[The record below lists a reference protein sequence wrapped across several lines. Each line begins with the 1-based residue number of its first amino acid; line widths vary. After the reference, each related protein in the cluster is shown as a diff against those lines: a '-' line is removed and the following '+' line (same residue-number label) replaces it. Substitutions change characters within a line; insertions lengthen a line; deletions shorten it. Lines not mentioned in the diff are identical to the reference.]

1 MYILGIGFNISALCM
16 RLYREDGP
24 INYSINDTGT
34 SGTVYTVIGCN
45 FFNIKLNSVKF
56 RHGEVLYRA
65 AM

>member
-16 RLYREDGP
+16 SLYREDGP
-24 INYSINDTGT
+24 INYSINDTGA
-34 SGTVYTVIGCN
+34 SNSVYAVVGCN
-45 FFNIKLNSVKF
+45 FFNIKLNSVSF